1 MIQLESADS
10 VSLTYQQIH
19 KSDVQLHNSLNSFKV
34 KHFSLTSSFS
44 TLFLQTEP
52 PDSPNELKLSEI
64 KSRSATITWQLP
76 FTGNAR
82 VERMRLSLRE
92 LSASQNK
99 LYLDGG
105 VRNLTFSPLQSG
117 QWTIGELQPFTN
129 YSLTLTA
136 INSLGES
143 APSESLLFQTEEE
156 GKPIS

>member
-1 MIQLESADS
+1 M
-10 VSLTYQQIH
+10 
-19 KSDVQLHNSLNSFKV
+19 
-34 KHFSLTSSFS
+34 TSSFLILS
-44 TLFLQTEP
+44 QTEP

-92 LSASQNK
+92 LSTSPNK
-99 LYLDGG
+99 PYLDGG

-156 GKPIS
+156 GKLISYLENFENSEIFASFHFFGRLD